1 MSKQFDPNNPKD
13 MKALKRMKRKS
24 ERRAK
29 VPPLTRK
36 QKRGLIVA
44 FVFFCLAI
52 LFLCVIKD
60 FIVRSVLAIC
70 FGAFASFELFKC
82 FVKLPKMNIKKEE
95 MLEFENFPNRIA
107 CGKNNDILVN
117 EQMRE
122 IIVTDIYSVRSPVL
136 NFSDIA
142 KLEVLED
149 NDSKVKYSIAGALVG
164 DWTFG
169 TLGAII
175 GAKHW
180 SKTKNYCTKLELV
193 VYFNNFDYS
202 NVIFTFIDKKTDKNS
217 VVYKDAIR
225 QIKDC
230 YGRLQAIMLTPKT
243 DTATNKK

>member
-1 MSKQFDPNNPKD
+1 MGKEFDINNPKD
-13 MKALKRMKRKS
+13 MKALEKMKKKS
-24 ERRAK
+24 ERRAR
-29 VPPLTRK
+29 VSPLTRK
-36 QKRGLIVA
+36 QKHGLIVA

-52 LFLCVIKD
+52 LFLCIIKD
-60 FIVRSVLAIC
+60 FVARSVLAVC
-70 FGAFASFELFKC
+70 FGLFGGFELFRC
-82 FVKLPKMNIKKEE
+82 FAELPKMNIKKQE
-95 MLEFENFPNRIA
+95 MLEFENFPNRIV

-122 IIVTDIYSVRSPVL
+122 ILVTDIYSVLSPVL

-164 DWTFG
+164 DWAFG
-169 TLGAII
+169 TLGAIM

-180 SKTKNYCTKLELV
+180 SKTKKYCTRLELV

-202 NVIFTFIDKKTDKNS
+202 NVTFTFLDKKTDKNS
-217 VVYKDAIR
+217 IVYKDAIR

-230 YGRLQAIMLTPKT
+230 YGRLQALMLTPKT
-243 DTATNKK
+243 DSTTNKK